1 MFKII
6 CLMLD
11 YRIIVNI
18 RSVMYMYKVIDTIRF
33 LCMNWWVIVVAE
45 SQQITTTLRG
55 FSAKIILLSRDV
67 GVTSHVKSRWYSTQ
81 KAKCPPWLSKL
92 GKNHGSRSVIKYH
105 FLYTAKLW
113 HNKLPPLLVHATKCS
128 IFRNGN
134 SKSWRM
140 WMVTKWHN
148 YENK

>member
-33 LCMNWWVIVVAE
+33 LCMNWRVIVVTAITTNCGE
-45 SQQITTTLRG
+45 SQRITTTLRG

-67 GVTSHVKSRWYSTQ
+67 GVTSHVKFHPKSKMPALTSQIRQKSRV
-81 KAKCPPWLSKL
+81 A
-92 GKNHGSRSVIKYH
+92 
-105 FLYTAKLW
+105 
-113 HNKLPPLLVHATKCS
+113 
-128 IFRNGN
+128 
-134 SKSWRM
+134 
-140 WMVTKWHN
+140 
-148 YENK
+148 

>member
-33 LCMNWWVIVVAE
+33 LCMNWRVIVVAE

-67 GVTSHVKSRWYSTQ
+67 GVTSHVKSR
-81 KAKCPPWLSKL
+81 
-92 GKNHGSRSVIKYH
+92 
-105 FLYTAKLW
+105 
-113 HNKLPPLLVHATKCS
+113 
-128 IFRNGN
+128 
-134 SKSWRM
+134 
-140 WMVTKWHN
+140 
-148 YENK
+148 